1 MGSNSMSV
9 SRSPLRCSCFSTC
22 LVLTVAALGCG
33 VETRDVPQVPPVP
46 VDDAD
51 GWFWAIRAYPNG
63 IPRGARAETLREI
76 ERLEAGDA
84 RRMLITGVN
93 RDVKPSELAAEY
105 GRPVAVFDCCVSLG
119 FDASDTRSNALE
131 VSRWLVRRKYKS
143 IRLVTADWHMRR
155 ARYELER
162 VLPDDVKIYDDGVRS
177 TPSLATLWKEYNK
190 YVLRRLGAVLGL

>member
-1 MGSNSMSV
+1 MIRRALALLLIVWLLGFALFAVMLP
-9 SRSPLRCSCFSTC
+9 RPLGAMKTDAI
-22 LVLTVAALGCG
+22 V
-33 VETRDVPQVPPVP
+33 VPTGGP
-46 VDDAD
+46 
-51 GWFWAIRAYPNG
+51 GRIEKG
-63 IPRGARAETLREI
+63 L

-93 RDVKPSELAAEY
+93 RDVKPAELAAEY
-105 GRPVAVFDCCVSLG
+105 HRPVAIFQCCISLG

-131 VSRWLVRRKYKS
+131 VSRWVVRRKYSS
-143 IRLVTADWHMRR
+143 IRLVTTDWHMRR

-162 VLPDDVKIYDDGVRS
+162 TLPADVKVYDDGVRS

>member
-1 MGSNSMSV
+1 MIRRAISLVVIVWLLGFAAFAV
-9 SRSPLRCSCFSTC
+9 TLPRPLGPMKTDAIIVPTGGPGRI
-22 LVLTVAALGCG
+22 
-33 VETRDVPQVPPVP
+33 ET
-46 VDDAD
+46 
-51 GWFWAIRAYPNG
+51 G
-63 IPRGARAETLREI
+63 L